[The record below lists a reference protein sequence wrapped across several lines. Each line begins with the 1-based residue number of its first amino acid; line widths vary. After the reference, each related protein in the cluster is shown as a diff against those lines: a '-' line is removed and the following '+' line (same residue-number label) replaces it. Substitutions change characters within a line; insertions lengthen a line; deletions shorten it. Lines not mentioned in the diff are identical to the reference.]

1 MEGLPEGGH
10 VMLEIFT
17 FEELIN
23 NKTKLTIQD
32 VFRSIAD
39 RDKMMESGFESG
51 VVEIFSQLDKLL

>member
-39 RDKMMESGFESG
+39 RDEMMESGFESG